1 MVRRLSVYRRTG
13 GVPVRPAPGAPLVP
27 LALTAL
33 IAGCAASPQ
42 VPYAVQSPA
51 PYATF
56 AFAGT
61 HPVVDAEEEH
71 VVRVGL
77 ARDTASFGLARRW
90 LEGGQWPPPGA
101 VRPEDFCNAL
111 AVPPAMPTATVV
123 LASTVF
129 ASPFRPGWDVLAT
142 RVTTPVGAGV
152 RAPTDVRVI
161 VDPHVDGTATGP
173 LVESIARALQA
184 RTPGVPFARE
194 RRDVVPSLRAA
205 LASAAPGQELVII
218 SDGAGLGGPE
228 AQRVLLDAV
237 AAARPNLH
245 VTVVGVLGS
254 GYDDAFLRALAQA
267 GGGTYVLDDPRG
279 ALAHDALAEG
289 LARSFERA
297 LEAAWL
303 SIDLDPGVVARWRLV
318 GHENLVP
325 RGPERPP
332 GRALAAG
339 TTTTVFIELKRL
351 EDRAR
356 VGSATLYD
364 GGNVVGQLELG
375 VQPATIRELADA
387 TRLYAAAIF
396 AEKLRGSYW
405 AQRVSWPS
413 LIDATRAG
421 PLAAL
426 VERAA
431 ALDAHATGAGLER
444 PVSSPFPLPT
454 R

>member
-1 MVRRLSVYRRTG
+1 MWRWLTLL
-13 GVPVRPAPGAPLVP
+13 AAAALV
-27 LALTAL
+27 AA
-33 IAGCAASPQ
+33 CAAAPQ
-42 VPYAVQSPA
+42 IPYAVPQSPA

-77 ARDTASFGLARRW
+77 SRDTASFGLARRW
-90 LEGGQWPPPGA
+90 LEGGHWPPPGA

-111 AVPPAMPTATVV
+111 AAPPAVPTATVV
-123 LASTVF
+123 LGSTVF

-152 RAPTDVRVI
+152 RAPTAVRVL
-161 VDPHVDGTATGP
+161 VDPHVDGTTTGP
-173 LVESIARALQA
+173 LVEAIARAVHA
-184 RTPGVPFARE
+184 RAPRVPFARE
-194 RRDVVPSLRAA
+194 RRDVVPSIRAA
-205 LASAAPGQELVII
+205 LAAAPGHELVII
-218 SDGAGLGGPE
+218 SDGAGLGGPD
-228 AQRVLLDAV
+228 AQRALLDAV

-267 GGGTYVLDDPRG
+267 GGGAYVLDDPRG
-279 ALAHDALAEG
+279 ALAHEALAEG

-364 GGNVVGQLELG
+364 GGDVVGQLELG
-375 VQPATIRELADA
+375 VQPAPIRELADA
-387 TRLYAAAIF
+387 TRLYAAAVF

-413 LIDATRAG
+413 LIEATRAG

-426 VERAA
+426 VQKAA
-431 ALDAHATGAGLER
+431 ALDANPAGAGLER
-444 PVSSPFPLPT
+444 PIPRQYPLPS